1 MQNIVGTYFIHL
13 GIWGK
18 KKAFLLASSTNIYKI
33 LIDVFKNIFLFFTL
47 EWHQLIL
54 LISKYTSQLKSSYT
68 IAYNFW
74 YDLQRIEI
82 FTRKILIVQSRGYD
96 YDLQLQN
103 SWLLLSCPFFL
114 ASGLSF
120 MDFRV
125 NEPDQRCIKGSR
137 FAELHIVLKTWL
149 MFKKYIWKKPSA
161 KSKSIK
167 GQLLPLFHVSGW
179 TKKAELLLTNVTTPD
194 SVIWAACGNFH
205 AQHNFHTPSP
215 SITWSQLTQFPLMQ
229 IFSLP

>member
-1 MQNIVGTYFIHL
+1 MLLFHSDIEKKKWRHFFLFSFFHRILPEYSWLTLTKIYFSCLLWSDTKFCWWYQNIYVSTQ
-13 GIWGK
+13 K
-18 KKAFLLASSTNIYKI
+18 FLHNS
-33 LIDVFKNIFLFFTL
+33 
-47 EWHQLIL
+47 
-54 LISKYTSQLKSSYT
+54 
-68 IAYNFW
+68 YNFW

-137 FAELHIVLKTWL
+137 FAALHIVL
-149 MFKKYIWKKPSA
+149 
-161 KSKSIK
+161 
-167 GQLLPLFHVSGW
+167 
-179 TKKAELLLTNVTTPD
+179 
-194 SVIWAACGNFH
+194 
-205 AQHNFHTPSP
+205 
-215 SITWSQLTQFPLMQ
+215 
-229 IFSLP
+229 

>member
-13 GIWGK
+13 GFWGK
-18 KKAFLLASSTNIYKI
+18 TLMHFFWLVVQTCIYNFDWRFQKHISLLYFRVTH
-33 LIDVFKNIFLFFTL
+33 F
-47 EWHQLIL
+47 IL

-137 FAELHIVLKTWL
+137 FAALHIVLQMWF
-149 MFKKYIWKKPSA
+149 MFKM
-161 KSKSIK
+161 SI
-167 GQLLPLFHVSGW
+167 
-179 TKKAELLLTNVTTPD
+179 
-194 SVIWAACGNFH
+194 
-205 AQHNFHTPSP
+205 
-215 SITWSQLTQFPLMQ
+215 
-229 IFSLP
+229 

>member
-1 MQNIVGTYFIHL
+1 MFYSDTYL
-13 GIWGK
+13 K
-18 KKAFLLASSTNIYKI
+18 EKMKAFLPIFFVLHRILPKYSWLTLTKTYFSCLLFRVTPTFADDIKI
-33 LIDVFKNIFLFFTL
+33 
-47 EWHQLIL
+47 
-54 LISKYTSQLKSSYT
+54 YTSQLKSSYT

-137 FAELHIVLKTWL
+137 FAALHIVLQMWF
-149 MFKKYIWKKPSA
+149 MFKK
-161 KSKSIK
+161 SI
-167 GQLLPLFHVSGW
+167 
-179 TKKAELLLTNVTTPD
+179 
-194 SVIWAACGNFH
+194 
-205 AQHNFHTPSP
+205 
-215 SITWSQLTQFPLMQ
+215 
-229 IFSLP
+229 

>member
-1 MQNIVGTYFIHL
+1 MYN
-13 GIWGK
+13 
-18 KKAFLLASSTNIYKI
+18 TN
-33 LIDVFKNIFLFFTL
+33 VFWSFYSDKSHFFLFSLYYIEYFSNIL
-47 EWHQLIL
+47 DWHLQKY
-54 LISKYTSQLKSSYT
+54 ISLVYFRVTPTFADDIKIYTSQLKSSYT

-137 FAELHIVLKTWL
+137 FAALHIVLQMWF
-149 MFKKYIWKKPSA
+149 MFKK
-161 KSKSIK
+161 SI
-167 GQLLPLFHVSGW
+167 S
-179 TKKAELLLTNVTTPD
+179 
-194 SVIWAACGNFH
+194 
-205 AQHNFHTPSP
+205 
-215 SITWSQLTQFPLMQ
+215 
-229 IFSLP
+229 

>member
-1 MQNIVGTYFIHL
+1 MYN
-13 GIWGK
+13 
-18 KKAFLLASSTNIYKI
+18 TN
-33 LIDVFKNIFLFFTL
+33 VFWSFYSDKSHFFLFSLYYIEYFSNIL
-47 EWHQLIL
+47 DWHLQKY
-54 LISKYTSQLKSSYT
+54 ISLVYFRVTPTFADDIKIYTSQLKSSYT

-137 FAELHIVLKTWL
+137 FAALHIVLQMWF
-149 MFKKYIWKKPSA
+149 MFV
-161 KSKSIK
+161 KSI
-167 GQLLPLFHVSGW
+167 F
-179 TKKAELLLTNVTTPD
+179 
-194 SVIWAACGNFH
+194 I
-205 AQHNFHTPSP
+205 
-215 SITWSQLTQFPLMQ
+215 I
-229 IFSLP
+229 